1 MATERKRSAGSC
13 GHIPA
18 FGGWDAA
25 ADLPITQY
33 FESARHAGLTRNPS
47 ERAATDLNDG
57 VANLRRP
64 PPSHPA
70 AGDAVL
76 PATKRRSYSQNK
88 KGERRPVCN
97 EHEKNGSAGSRQQL
111 QMHSS
116 SLNSA
121 ARKNAN
127 VIPKPVDEDL
137 YGIPPEFLRG
147 GSRRKFFFGFFSRCL
162 APSPCTA

>member
-13 GHIPA
+13 GGHIPA

-33 FESARHAGLTRNPS
+33 FESARHAGLSRNPS
-47 ERAATDLNDG
+47 ERVAAGAD
-57 VANLRRP
+57 
-64 PPSHPA
+64 HPA

-76 PATKRRSYSQNK
+76 PATKRRSYSQNT
-88 KGERRPVCN
+88 KGERRPVRHG
-97 EHEKNGSAGSRQQL
+97 HEKKGSAGSRQQL

-121 ARKNAN
+121 ASKNVN
-127 VIPKPVDEDL
+127 VTPKPVDEDL
-137 YGIPPEFLRG
+137 YGIPPELLRG

>member
-76 PATKRRSYSQNK
+76 PATKVKPGTFQRGRGVYSYFDLHDLSFK
-88 KGERRPVCN
+88 F
-97 EHEKNGSAGSRQQL
+97 
-111 QMHSS
+111 
-116 SLNSA
+116 
-121 ARKNAN
+121 RK
-127 VIPKPVDEDL
+127 
-137 YGIPPEFLRG
+137 
-147 GSRRKFFFGFFSRCL
+147 L
-162 APSPCTA
+162 A